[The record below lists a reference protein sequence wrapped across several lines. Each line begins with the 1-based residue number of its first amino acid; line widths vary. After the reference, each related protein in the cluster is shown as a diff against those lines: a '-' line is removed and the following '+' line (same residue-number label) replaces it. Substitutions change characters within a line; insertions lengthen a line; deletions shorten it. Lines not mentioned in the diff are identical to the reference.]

1 MAEILEKAQEL
12 ANALQE
18 SFELQNVRAKE
29 KLVQADPAAK
39 VLMDGLRAT
48 QMEYYN
54 LQMEGGEPSEELVS
68 KLKSLQEEM
77 EDNSILMDYME
88 AQETLGKV
96 LQQVNIM
103 ISQALSE
110 GEGCSGTECSSCAG
124 CN

>member
-12 ANALQE
+12 ATALQE

-29 KLVQADPAAK
+29 KLVQDDPAAK
-39 VLMDGLRAT
+39 KLMDGLRAT

-54 LQMEGGEPSEELVS
+54 LQMDGGEPSEELVA

-77 EDNSILMDYME
+77 EENDLLMDYME
-88 AQETLGKV
+88 AQESLGKV
-96 LQQVNIM
+96 LQQINVM
-103 ISQALSE
+103 ISQALS
-110 GEGCSGTECSSCAG
+110 GEGCSGTECSSCSG